1 MAGTRQ
7 RPDGFRERGDQVT
20 RLEAF
25 VDAAFAFA
33 VTLLVISFDALPD
46 SVDGLVDALKGTP
59 AFAVGFAQIAMFW
72 WAHHTWS
79 RRYGLDDGIGVL
91 LSLVLV
97 ALVLVYVYPLRMLF
111 ASFFAWVTQGWLP
124 AGFTVESIADLR
136 TMFSVYGIAWTTLCL
151 VTTLLYVHAW
161 RRREALALALEE
173 RVVTRQEI
181 ARWLFAATLGAVSL
195 AVAVGMPDDMPR
207 WAAGVPGMAYG
218 LMALTG
224 VVMLASERRQRPRIV
239 REMAAAPHPAQEPPR
254 LPRRRRRRPRP
265 RAVE

>member
-46 SVDGLVDALKGTP
+46 SIDGLVDALKGTP
-59 AFAVGFAQIAMFW
+59 AFAAGFAQIAMFW

-79 RRYGLDDGIGVL
+79 RRYGLDDGLGVL

-97 ALVLVYVYPLRMLF
+97 AAVLVFVYPLRMLY
-111 ASFFAWVTQGWLP
+111 ASFFSWISQNAIP
-124 AGFTVESIADLR
+124 AGFEIDTLADVR
-136 TMFSVYGIAWTTLCL
+136 TMFLVFAAGWTSLCL
-151 VTTLLYVHAW
+151 IVTALYAHAW
-161 RRREALALALEE
+161 RRRERLALALEE
-173 RVVTRQEI
+173 RVGTRQEI
-181 ARWLFAATLGAVSL
+181 ARWAYAASLGLVSAAI
-195 AVAVGMPDDMPR
+195 AVALPPTVPIWAVGT
-207 WAAGVPGMAYG
+207 PGMVYG

-224 VVMLASERRQRPRIV
+224 VVMLASERRQRPRVV

-265 RAVE
+265 RTVE

>member
-25 VDAAFAFA
+25 VDAAFAFC
-33 VTLLVISFDALPD
+33 VTLLVISFDSLPT
-46 SVDGLVDALKGTP
+46 SVEGLVVALKGTP
-59 AFAVGFAQIAMFW
+59 AFAAGFSLVALFW

-111 ASFFAWVTQGWLP
+111 GSFFAWITNGWLP
-124 AGFTVESIADLR
+124 AGFKVDSLDDVR
-136 TMFSVYGIAWTTLCL
+136 TMFVVYAIAWTTLCL
-151 VTTLLYVHAW
+151 VVTLLYVHAW
-161 RRREALALALEE
+161 RRRDVLELALEE
-173 RVVTRQEI
+173 RVRTRSEV
-181 ARWLFAATLGAVSL
+181 ARWLYAASLGALSFATALLLPAQVPNW
-195 AVAVGMPDDMPR
+195 AVGS
-207 WAAGVPGMAYG
+207 PGMVYA
-218 LMALTG
+218 LMSLTG
-224 VVMLASERRQRPRIV
+224 LVMTFSERRQRPRIV

-265 RAVE
+265 RPAE